1 MRESAIEAKAVSA
14 AGKLGVWTSKFCS
27 TSRRG
32 VPDRTFIFNGRVVF
46 VEFKAPGEVPT
57 PLQRAIVRQML
68 DAGASVFVL
77 DSVGQVKTFFWMLL
91 AGTLPQTNIEN
102 ATTAAP

>member
-1 MRESAIEAKAVSA
+1 MRESAIESRAVKAA
-14 AGKLGVWTSKFCS
+14 EKFGVWTSKFCS

-57 PLQRAIVRQML
+57 PLQQAIVRQML
-68 DAGASVFVL
+68 DHGASVFVI
-77 DSVGQVKTFFWMLL
+77 DSKEQVDNFFWMLL
-91 AGTLPQTNIEN
+91 AGTLPQTNITHEN
-102 ATTAAP
+102 KDH

>member
-1 MRESAIEAKAVSA
+1 MRESVIESRAGKAA
-14 AGKLGVWTSKFCS
+14 EKLGVWTSKFCS

-68 DAGASVFVL
+68 DHGASVFVI
-77 DSVGQVKTFFWMLL
+77 DSVEQVKTFFWQLL

-102 ATTAAP
+102 APAS